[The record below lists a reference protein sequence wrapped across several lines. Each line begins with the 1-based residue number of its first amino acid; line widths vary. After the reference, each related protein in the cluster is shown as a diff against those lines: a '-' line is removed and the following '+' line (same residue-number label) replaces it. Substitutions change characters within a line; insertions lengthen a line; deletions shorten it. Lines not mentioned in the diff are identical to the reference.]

1 MNWISSYTHEYI
13 CKKWKPG
20 HEPTQPPPTE
30 IPNGHCLDDGSNR
43 LIEFNGHCYK
53 FYGTNPSQGV
63 QWTESGDK
71 CVELG
76 NGYQL
81 ASIHSEREAAFITT
95 MLAGQTNDNNSA
107 LWTGGYVRINNQGIY
122 GWSDESNWNYDHW
135 IFGEPNGMGDE
146 VNILHSLNLYF
157 SYTLCLLGI

>member
-1 MNWISSYTHEYI
+1 MNGTW
-13 CKKWKPG
+13 
-20 HEPTQPPPTE
+20 PTPSPTA
-30 IPNGHCLDDGSNR
+30 IPEGHCRAEFQEFMGYCYSIMGLEQSVDGQQDKRNWKNAKNR
-43 LIEFNGHCYK
+43 CNNYAVGAFA
-53 FYGTNPSQGV
+53 
-63 QWTESGDK
+63 D
-71 CVELG
+71 
-76 NGYQL
+76 L

-122 GWSDESNWNYDHW
+122 GWSDESNWNYDQW

-157 SYTLCLLGI
+157 SYTFLDIYYTIKFHNQTETLF